1 MTPQGMTRTRLSILS
16 DQFLSFGVNVR
27 ATRYFC
33 NPVEK
38 VKVHSPPP
46 TTFPIV
52 DPLLHYTC
60 YHIQPKP
67 NANEERIIFNQF
79 VEKGDELK
87 IRRRNLSARQLSR
100 STPDR

>member
-1 MTPQGMTRTRLSILS
+1 MTPDGDDPNEVVQLS

-38 VKVHSPPP
+38 VKVDGPPP

-67 NANEERIIFNQF
+67 DANEERIIFNQF
-79 VEKGDELK
+79 VEKGDELRIRKAQFICAPTLK
-87 IRRRNLSARQLSR
+87 ID
-100 STPDR
+100 P